1 MSTVSPPAQGTATEK
16 TASDAPA
23 WYGASEAD
31 AWASG
36 YNSAVEALAPTP
48 PSSAPVAWQ
57 FQTLSGMWS
66 NCGIPDPED
75 LKKEPHRFR
84 ALVVAHQPAAGAERE
99 ALDWPSREVVAREIR
114 RAMLDNPTDDSF
126 NKRAEKR
133 EAIANDVADVI
144 IARFAAAS
152 LSPVRSSGLEVVG
165 WQYLMCDGNWCFAD
179 PPSPDEDQGRF
190 RQVFAE
196 PRASLKGGSH
206 E

>member
-99 ALDWPSREVVAREIR
+99 ALRKLVDVVWNEATESTAVPS
-114 RAMLDNPTDDSF
+114 T
-126 NKRAEKR
+126 KW
-133 EAIANDVADVI
+133 ADKLIDKVFP
-144 IARFAAAS
+144 ATS
-152 LSPVRSSGLEVVG
+152 LSPVRSVKKTKTTFMERLRS
-165 WQYLMCDGNWCFAD
+165 D
-179 PPSPDEDQGRF
+179 
-190 RQVFAE
+190 AE
-196 PRASLKGGSH
+196 ARAALKGDSH

>member
-152 LSPVRSSGLEVVG
+152 LSPVRSGLEEKARALVNQLKGVIDRLG
-165 WQYLMCDGNWCFAD
+165 HGQAYSSTLSAMNDLD
-179 PPSPDEDQGRF
+179 
-190 RQVFAE
+190 
-196 PRASLKGGSH
+196 ASLKGGSH